1 MMTAAISVDRV
12 SKRFGSKV
20 VLDNVSFEV
29 PQGVVFAL
37 LGENGAGKSTL
48 IRGLLGYHKF
58 QSGSVQVCGFDP
70 IKSPLPLRRA
80 VGYVSDA
87 PAVYEWMTVSDAG
100 WYAAGFYPEGFLARY
115 DQLIQE
121 FQLPP
126 KSKLRDLSKGM
137 RAKVALSLAMA
148 FDPQLLIL
156 DEPTSGLDPVVR
168 RSFLESMIDRAAAGQ
183 TVFLSSHQIHE
194 VERVADWIA
203 ILHQGKLQIA
213 APLEDIKASVSML
226 SISMKDPLLMLPS
239 EMHSLEVLHATQ
251 NGRTIQLMVRGLK
264 DETLRA
270 IHADANLFEVKAVRP
285 NLEELYIGF
294 TQPMQGDLASL
305 DRTKFSKAM

>member
-1 MMTAAISVDRV
+1 
-12 SKRFGSKV
+12 
-20 VLDNVSFEV
+20 
-29 PQGVVFAL
+29 
-37 LGENGAGKSTL
+37 
-48 IRGLLGYHKF
+48 
-58 QSGSVQVCGFDP
+58 
-70 IKSPLPLRRA
+70 
-80 VGYVSDA
+80 
-87 PAVYEWMTVSDAG
+87 MTVSDAG

-226 SISMKDPLLMLPS
+226 SISMKDPLLMLPN
-239 EMHSLEVLHATQ
+239 EIHSLEVLHATQ
-251 NGRTIQLMVRGLK
+251 NGRTIQMMVRGLK

>member
-1 MMTAAISVDRV
+1 
-12 SKRFGSKV
+12 
-20 VLDNVSFEV
+20 
-29 PQGVVFAL
+29 
-37 LGENGAGKSTL
+37 
-48 IRGLLGYHKF
+48 
-58 QSGSVQVCGFDP
+58 
-70 IKSPLPLRRA
+70 
-80 VGYVSDA
+80 
-87 PAVYEWMTVSDAG
+87 
-100 WYAAGFYPEGFLARY
+100 
-115 DQLIQE
+115 
-121 FQLPP
+121 
-126 KSKLRDLSKGM
+126 
-137 RAKVALSLAMA
+137 
-148 FDPQLLIL
+148 
-156 DEPTSGLDPVVR
+156 
-168 RSFLESMIDRAAAGQ
+168 
-183 TVFLSSHQIHE
+183 

-251 NGRTIQLMVRGLK
+251 NGRTIQLMVRGLQ